1 MDNRTFDNFDAFAS
15 DYRNIHSKNVQLS
28 GADSFYWARMKVDL
42 LKQYEQNEQL
52 QVLDVG
58 CGDGATELFMYQYFP
73 QWQLI
78 GIDVSEQ
85 SIHEAQQKNIP
96 CTRFQTYNGR
106 QLPFADASVDVV
118 FMAGV
123 LHHVSFALHLSL
135 LKEVY
140 RVLKTGGRFYLF
152 EHNPLNPLT
161 RYLVKTC
168 VFDKD
173 AQLLK
178 RSYTSKQLT
187 QAGFSNKQCRFIIFL
202 PRKGLLSRFIPLEKY
217 FTHIPLGGQYYY
229 RCIK

>member
-15 DYRNIHSKNVQLS
+15 DYRAIHSKNVQLS

-58 CGDGATELFMYQYFP
+58 CGDGATELFMHRFFS
-73 QWQLI
+73 QWQI
-78 GIDVSEQ
+78 TGIDVSEQ
-85 SIHEAQQKNIP
+85 SINEAKQKNIP
-96 CTRFQTYNGR
+96 GTTFQSYNGR

-118 FMAGV
+118 FVAGV
-123 LHHVSFALHLSL
+123 LHHVSFDLHVAL

-168 VFDKD
+168 IFDKD

-178 RSYTSKQLT
+178 RSYTAKQLS
-187 QAGFSNKQCRFIIFL
+187 QAGFSNRRCRFIIFF

-217 FTHIPLGGQYYY
+217 FTQIPLGGQYYY